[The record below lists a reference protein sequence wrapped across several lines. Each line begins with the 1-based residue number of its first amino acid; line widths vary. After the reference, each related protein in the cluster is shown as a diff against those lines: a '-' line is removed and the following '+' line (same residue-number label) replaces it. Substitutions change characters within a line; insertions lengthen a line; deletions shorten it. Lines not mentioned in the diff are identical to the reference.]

1 MSARRP
7 AQGSPAKEVQ
17 VDMIHRLSGC
27 RSTIE
32 NGPVPLCKPFFR
44 GQLPRH
50 RDKVSDQFF
59 IRFGEVVQLRNG
71 FSRNDQD
78 MYGCLGSDVPECE
91 TLFVL
96 IHHIGRNVSI
106 RYFLKK
112 RSCIGHVAWK
122 RQIARNI
129 FYRRLFSRLLVF
141 GNACLIEYKR
151 TSDRLQRERE
161 IGACPVAILA
171 AIPAA
176 MSPAIVSDGMKSDF
190 LWRLFT

>member
-1 MSARRP
+1 
-7 AQGSPAKEVQ
+7 
-17 VDMIHRLSGC
+17 MIHRLSGC

-32 NGPVPLCKPFFR
+32 NGPVPRCKSFLSS
-44 GQLPRH
+44 QLPRH
-50 RDKVSDQFF
+50 RNKVSDQFF

-71 FSRNDQD
+71 LPGNDQD
-78 MYGCLGSDVPECE
+78 MYGRLRSDIPECE

-122 RQIARNI
+122 RGIARNI
-129 FYRRLFSRLLVF
+129 FYRRQFYRSLVF
-141 GNACLIEYKR
+141 GNVCLIEYKR

-161 IGACPVAILA
+161 IGACLMT
-171 AIPAA
+171 IPAA
-176 MSPAIVSDGMKSDF
+176 MSPPLYQPA
-190 LWRLFT
+190 